1 MAERIRYEVDP
12 YNRLV
17 AIDGGLALPK
27 QRQIIDG
34 VFAIGE
40 SGCLQYRVKS
50 PSDNSENIPY
60 QVKLQ
65 GTWSLTKD
73 HNLKFTIDKSAGGLS
88 GDSLVISGDIMD
100 IRGDAILFSVT
111 TKRGE
116 DLFTT
121 YVLDIAGVWQADE
134 NNRLSFK
141 VTRAGDRYDTLL
153 FEAGWG
159 VGKNNEIVYR
169 YETRHLKRK
178 EKISHTLTLN
188 GKWNIGQK
196 SVLIYQIEGG
206 SPAGLNFKASLGIC
220 GDDYIKYELGIKLSS
235 RQRPVSRIIT
245 LFGTWRIG
253 RGSGLSFDVNYGD
266 GRIYSIVFTA
276 EARLTSVDTISF
288 KLKDDINKKDIGITV
303 ELNHAIL
310 EGDGSAFIRFLR
322 SHEESIVMVGAGI
335 NW

>member
-111 TKRGE
+111 T
-116 DLFTT
+116 
-121 YVLDIAGVWQADE
+121 
-134 NNRLSFK
+134 
-141 VTRAGDRYDTLL
+141 
-153 FEAGWG
+153 
-159 VGKNNEIVYR
+159 
-169 YETRHLKRK
+169 
-178 EKISHTLTLN
+178 
-188 GKWNIGQK
+188 
-196 SVLIYQIEGG
+196 
-206 SPAGLNFKASLGIC
+206 
-220 GDDYIKYELGIKLSS
+220 
-235 RQRPVSRIIT
+235 
-245 LFGTWRIG
+245 
-253 RGSGLSFDVNYGD
+253 
-266 GRIYSIVFTA
+266 
-276 EARLTSVDTISF
+276 
-288 KLKDDINKKDIGITV
+288 
-303 ELNHAIL
+303 
-310 EGDGSAFIRFLR
+310 
-322 SHEESIVMVGAGI
+322 
-335 NW
+335 